1 MMIKKGKTKKVEL
14 EAQGKL
20 IPSII
25 DNSIECLEKW
35 YDDSLSDKNKSGESN
50 IKNQRE
56 WGTST

>member
-1 MMIKKGKTKKVEL
+1 MMIKKGKTKQVEL

-25 DNSIECLEKW
+25 DNSIECLEKL